1 MTSIHKGRWWY
12 GTSLLALVLSIFLK
26 SIPKKIIFPKSIA
39 LSIFLYSHRYLEEV
53 LKRSRQK

>member
-12 GTSLLALVLSIFLK
+12 RTSLLALVLSIFLR
-26 SIPKKIIFPKSIA
+26 SIPKKIIFPKAIA

-53 LKRSRQK
+53 LKRSRKK